1 MRTQIKLF
9 SPWNILTDRN
19 SSHLTA
25 FRSIHSSCCST
36 YDATTVHASTTL
48 PPQPW
53 ERRRRP
59 VRRPS
64 WAGEAVDKRNSPDDR
79 KNSAAASAAR
89 RKEGVIASSCLRRS
103 AMFGV
108 FDGPPAAALPR
119 PYLGLQTH
127 KQMAQICG
135 VLQTLLGINIS

>member
-48 PPQPW
+48 PPPPPQPW

-79 KNSAAASAAR
+79 KNSAAPAI
-89 RKEGVIASSCLRRS
+89 EGVIASSCLRRS

-119 PYLGLQTH
+119 PYLGLQ
-127 KQMAQICG
+127 MAQICG